1 MSRQASLS
9 FATGRDLRDAGIER
23 ALENANEQIDNW
35 SDIAY
40 SALQVFV
47 ALHPD
52 QTFMAEDVRNY
63 AYDHLAIPYPPHCRA
78 WGGVMLRASRQG
90 LIRKVGVEPVKTPSN
105 HMANAAVWEKVP

>member
-1 MSRQASLS
+1 MVEI
-9 FATGRDLRDAGIER
+9 TGRDLRDAGIER

-47 ALHPD
+47 SEHPD
-52 QTFMAEDVRNY
+52 QTFMTEEVRNY